1 MRSGAHRHRRSLLRV
16 PVTWHD
22 RPPAASPRRAAY
34 GVARAQGARPVA
46 DPSPAVPVTR
56 DPPVQTHEIVRRFTA
71 HFESNGHTPVPSASL
86 ILEDPQL
93 LFVNAGMVQFKPYFL
108 GDVPAPYPRATSIQK
123 CVRTPDIDEVGK
135 TTRHTTFF
143 QMAGN
148 FSFGDYFKRGAIE
161 FAWSLITRSQDEG
174 GYGFDPE
181 IIWVTVYHDDE
192 AIALWKEI
200 AGLPEERIQRRGGDD
215 NYWDMG
221 VPGPGG
227 PCSEIYVDRGPEF
240 GAEGGPE
247 ADEDRYLEIWNLVFM
262 QDERGEL
269 SPKKG
274 HPPIGTLPHKN
285 IDTGMGVERVAFLL
299 QGVNNVYETDL
310 VRPVIA
316 KAEQLS
322 GRRYG
327 ENEADDVRFR
337 VIADHARSSM
347 MIVGDG
353 VTPGNEGRGYVL
365 RRLLRRIVRSA
376 RLLGVTGPCL
386 GEFAEVVRET
396 MSPTYP
402 ELTADFE
409 RISAVIR
416 AEEDTFRATL
426 TAGERIFEGAVSKA
440 RSAGSDTLP
449 GDQAFALHDTYGF
462 PIDLTLE
469 MAAEAGLTV
478 DRERFTA
485 LMDEQRSRAKAD
497 AAGRKVG
504 FVDASVYRAVLDT
517 HGATDFTGY
526 QTLRSEARVVGLLR
540 DGATVPAAEEGEQVE
555 VLLDRTPFYA
565 EAGGQQADTGVLRG
579 ASFEVRVDDVQSPV
593 AGLRVHRGVVTA
605 GTVTLDAEV
614 VADVD
619 RTRRSA
625 ISRAHTATHLVHA
638 GVRGA
643 LGSAAAQAGSLNAPG
658 RLRFDFTS
666 PTGAVPP
673 AALVE
678 IEEEVNSVLQEDREI
693 QTYETSIDEAR
704 TLGAMMLFGEKYGD
718 RVRVVDMGDYSRELC
733 GGTHVGRTG
742 ELGLV
747 RVLSEASI
755 GSGVRRVEAL
765 VGLDAFKHATTEHLL
780 VNQLAD
786 QLKAR
791 PEELPERIN
800 GIVERLRT
808 AERDLEKHRAD
819 AVLASA
825 GALAERAE
833 DLDGTALVAVT
844 APEGVTGNDLRT
856 LAADVRGKLGDR
868 PGVVV
873 LFGVDGE
880 KVSFVVATTKAAR
893 DNGVAAGKLIGE
905 FAPAVGG
912 RGGGKPDLAQGG
924 GTDPAGIDAAVQRLR
939 TALRP

>member
-1 MRSGAHRHRRSLLRV
+1 M
-16 PVTWHD
+16 
-22 RPPAASPRRAAY
+22 
-34 GVARAQGARPVA
+34 
-46 DPSPAVPVTR
+46 
-56 DPPVQTHEIVRRFTA
+56 QTHEIVRRFTA
-71 HFESNGHTPVPSASL
+71 HFEKNGHTPVPSASL

-161 FAWSLITRSQDEG
+161 FAWSLITNPQDEG

-181 IIWVTVYHDDE
+181 RIWVTVYYDDDE

-200 AGLPEERIQRRGGDD
+200 AGLPDERIQRRGGDD

-227 PCSEIYVDRGPEF
+227 PCSEIYFDRGPEF
-240 GAEGGPE
+240 GADGGPE

-299 QGVNNVYETDL
+299 QDVNNVYETDL

-316 KAEQLS
+316 KAEELS
-322 GRRYG
+322 GKRYG
-327 ENEADDVRFR
+327 DNEADDVRFR
-337 VIADHARSSM
+337 VIADHARSSV
-347 MIVGDG
+347 MIIGDG

-376 RLLGVTGPCL
+376 RLLGITEPCL
-386 GEFAEVVRET
+386 LEFAKVVRDT

-402 ELTADFE
+402 ELASDFE
-409 RISAVIR
+409 RIAAVVR
-416 AEEDTFRATL
+416 GEEETFRSTL
-426 TAGERIFEGAVSKA
+426 SAGEKIFEHAVTDVRKA
-440 RSAGSDTLP
+440 GGHTLP
-449 GDQAFALHDTYGF
+449 GDEAFQLHDTYGF

-478 DRERFTA
+478 DQDRFTA
-485 LMDEQRSRAKAD
+485 LMDEQRRRAKAD
-497 AAGRKVG
+497 AAERKVG

-517 HGATDFTGY
+517 HGATDFLGY
-526 QTLRSEARVVGLLR
+526 QTLDSESRIVGLLR
-540 DGATVPAAEEGEQVE
+540 DGQTVPAAEEGESVE

-565 EAGGQQADTGVLRG
+565 EAGGQLADTGVLKG
-579 ASFEVRVDDVQSPV
+579 DSFQIRVDDVQSPV

-605 GTVTLDAEV
+605 GTVTLDASV
-614 VADVD
+614 VAEVD
-619 RTRRSA
+619 PARRA
-625 ISRAHTATHLVHA
+625 AVSRAHTGTHLVHA
-638 GVRGA
+638 GVRNA
-643 LGSAAAQAGSLNAPG
+643 LGSSAAQAGSLNAPG

-666 PTGAVPP
+666 PTGAVDP

-678 IEEEVNSVLQEDREI
+678 IEEEVNSVLQSDREV
-693 QTYETSIDEAR
+693 QTYETSLDEAR
-704 TLGAMMLFGEKYGD
+704 NLGAMMLFGEKYGD

-733 GGTHVGRTG
+733 GGTHVRRTG
-742 ELGLV
+742 ELGMV
-747 RVLSEASI
+747 RVLSESSI

-765 VGLDAFKHATTEHLL
+765 VGLDAFQHATTEHLL

-786 QLKAR
+786 QMKAR
-791 PEELPERIN
+791 PEDLPERIN
-800 GIVERLRT
+800 GLVERLRI
-808 AERDLEKHRAD
+808 AERDLEKHRAE

-825 GALAERAE
+825 GALADKAE

-844 APEGVTGNDLRT
+844 APDGVSGNDLRT

-868 PGVVV
+868 PGVVA
-873 LFGVDGE
+873 LFAVADG

-893 DNGVAAGKLIGE
+893 DNGFAAGKLIPE

-924 GTDPAGIDAAVQRLR
+924 GTDPAGVDAAVQKLR
-939 TALRP
+939 SAIRK